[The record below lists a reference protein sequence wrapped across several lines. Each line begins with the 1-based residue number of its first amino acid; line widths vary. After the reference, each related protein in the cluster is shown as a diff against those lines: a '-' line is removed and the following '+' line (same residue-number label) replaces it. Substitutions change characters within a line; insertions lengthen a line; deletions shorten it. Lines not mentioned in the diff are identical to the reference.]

1 MRATCHQVKHSMLW
15 TVLVASAFSCSDTN
29 GPETTD
35 ETCLHQLDTKPET
48 ATVVLGDSILFEST
62 YLRACSITP
71 PFIWSASPD
80 GIGDFAVRS
89 DTSAVFRSRA
99 VGIAAVRIRDQSR
112 IVGEA
117 AVIVVAPAGSGA
129 SE

>member
-1 MRATCHQVKHSMLW
+1 MTTHDNTKPAAV
-15 TVLVASAFSCSDTN
+15 VAFDFSDTASIALQTAFELSATRPDIAIHMVTVAD
-29 GPETTD
+29 GPAFPEKFDNQTLVNNYLKIESALATTM
-35 ETCLHQLDTKPET
+35 HQH
-48 ATVVLGDSILFEST
+48 
-62 YLRACSITP
+62 
-71 PFIWSASPD
+71 
-80 GIGDFAVRS
+80 VRS